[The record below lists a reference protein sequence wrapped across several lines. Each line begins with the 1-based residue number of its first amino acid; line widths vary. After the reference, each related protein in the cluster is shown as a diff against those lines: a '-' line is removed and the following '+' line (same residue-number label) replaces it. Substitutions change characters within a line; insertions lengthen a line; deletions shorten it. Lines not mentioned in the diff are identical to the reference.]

1 VEINQSYKAPSIPK
15 ISRRNIKSS
24 VFSGATTSQL
34 ILKKSS
40 FSFVKS
46 FIKPKVSPIS
56 STELQAPETESKES
70 PSIFGLGKVLEQTNT
85 VLVDIKKQLS
95 LDFLNRIFNEKK
107 FLENEKKK
115 IAAKKVADKE
125 ARIEKGGKGILG
137 KSLEK
142 VTAPFRSIFDK
153 LIDFFSIIL
162 TGILVNNAF
171 NWLSDK
177 NNQKKLTEF
186 FNFIKDYWQ
195 ELLIIFAA
203 YKLAKLV
210 GVIFGIGLKIKKI
223 LQWVNKFKTS
233 QTSPKGS
240 PISGTPIL
248 PSKPLS
254 RLNQSYAKFI
264 SGKSNIIDR
273 LRLIKRGF
281 IKPSQI
287 FSKGGVEALRG
298 TVNAP
303 KASPTPRAGV
313 VGGGPSG
320 LLLNLVAG
328 EAIGRATGF
337 VGQKFEDY
345 SLKQSVEKINKL
357 PKDKR
362 EEVVGKIKKKLKE
375 EKEWMSGFGG
385 VYNALVGAGGLLGET
400 IDQRSIR
407 KKENLLNALGEKF
420 SNGGTIG
427 KGDRPG
433 TDMVPAMTTGGKRV
447 RLDEGEEVSKASE
460 AMRWRPLLKDVND
473 NGAKMWQAFTR
484 AIKKQEE
491 VNTVETGNTDTF
503 SKLLEEYEKMLKD
516 EERRLRQKYI
526 KSIGGTTSPTQPP
539 TPTPPSPTPAA
550 SPTPSSTPGTSPAT
564 PAAPSTPAVMPNAS
578 QPGAPGIPGD
588 PGAPKIGEPVGASSQ
603 PSNNKE
609 TVATS
614 VQPSTPES
622 IKPLQTSTAAAQSLP
637 ITQTSAPINPS
648 SPETD
653 ASQKLTSLPFKVD
666 TSFNYKN
673 YFSNFSKLQP
683 NNLQKVFEDK
693 NSLLSPSSS
702 SVNVINMP
710 LPPITVDN
718 SKPGSIPAPSG
729 NPTPLPNISS
739 INPLYEEEIAL
750 TAVTLGILV

>member
-1 VEINQSYKAPSIPK
+1 MEINQSYKAPSIPK

-46 FIKPKVSPIS
+46 FIKPKVSRIS
-56 STELQAPETESKES
+56 PTDLQTPEAESKES
-70 PSIFGLGKVLEQTNT
+70 SSIFGLGKVLEQTNKI
-85 VLVDIKKQLS
+85 LVDVKKQLS

-107 FLENEKKK
+107 SLESEKKK

-125 ARIEKGGKGILG
+125 AKIEQGGKGILG
-137 KSLEK
+137 KTFEK

-171 NWLSDK
+171 KWLSK
-177 NNQKKLTEF
+177 KENQKKLAEF
-186 FNFIKDYWQ
+186 FDFIKEYWQ

-203 YKLAKLV
+203 YKLARLV
-210 GVIFGIGLKIKKI
+210 SKI
-223 LQWVNKFKTS
+223 LGIAKGFRTLIDLFKKN
-233 QTSPKGS
+233 P
-240 PISGTPIL
+240 
-248 PSKPLS
+248 
-254 RLNQSYAKFI
+254 
-264 SGKSNIIDR
+264 
-273 LRLIKRGF
+273 
-281 IKPSQI
+281 
-287 FSKGGVEALRG
+287 
-298 TVNAP
+298 
-303 KASPTPRAGV
+303 PRPP
-313 VGGGPSG
+313 GGGPGNICNQFLNCFGNPAVVTSFAGFLSSQPRIYNTIKGIAGGTILPPIGIPGLPPVAPGAPTRPVGGSQPALPIVPVVPGGSNAPSG
-320 LLLNLVAG
+320 QQTNPTPTPTPTPAPTSQPGPSNWGAGMWASLLAAG
-328 EAIGRATGF
+328 YT
-337 VGQKFEDY
+337 V
-345 SLKQSVEKINKL
+345 V
-357 PKDKR
+357 
-362 EEVVGKIKKKLKE
+362 EVVKIISALGLSLMGAEARAEGGTIKESPKKKCTACSIDTF
-375 EKEWMSGFGG
+375 SG
-385 VYNALVGAGGLLGET
+385 
-400 IDQRSIR
+400 
-407 KKENLLNALGEKF
+407 F
-420 SNGGTIG
+420 SNGGTVG

-433 TDMVPAMTTGGKRV
+433 IDMVPAMTRGGTAI
-447 RLDEGEEVSKASE
+447 RLDEGEEVTKRSE
-460 AMRWRPLLKDVND
+460 SMRWRPLLKDVND

-484 AIKKQEE
+484 AIKGQEE
-491 VNTVETGNTDTF
+491 VNTIETGNTDTF

-539 TPTPPSPTPAA
+539 APTPPSPTPAA
-550 SPTPSSTPGTSPAT
+550 SPTPSSTSGTSPAA
-564 PAAPSTPAVMPNAS
+564 PAAAPAASPSTPAVMPNAS

-588 PGAPKIGEPVGASSQ
+588 PGSPKIGEPVGASSQ
-603 PSNNKE
+603 NNE
-609 TVATS
+609 TV
-614 VQPSTPES
+614 VQSSTPES
-622 IKPLQTSTAAAQSLP
+622 VKPLQTSTTVTPTLP
-637 ITQTSAPINPS
+637 TTQTSVPINPS

-702 SVNVINMP
+702 SVSVINMP